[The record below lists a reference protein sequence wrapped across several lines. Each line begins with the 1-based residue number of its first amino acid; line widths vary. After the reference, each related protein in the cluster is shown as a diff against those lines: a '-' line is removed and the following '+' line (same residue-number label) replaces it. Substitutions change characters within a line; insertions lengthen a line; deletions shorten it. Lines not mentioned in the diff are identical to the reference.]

1 MMMIIIIYNVINN
14 KIIKQNTARKPIS
27 DKDVNNDYN
36 KNGNNQLLKDKRT
49 CGTSHQSIKK
59 SKSY

>member
-1 MMMIIIIYNVINN
+1 MSL
-14 KIIKQNTARKPIS
+14 IIKSSNKTQARKPIS
-27 DKDVNNDYN
+27 NKDVNNDYN